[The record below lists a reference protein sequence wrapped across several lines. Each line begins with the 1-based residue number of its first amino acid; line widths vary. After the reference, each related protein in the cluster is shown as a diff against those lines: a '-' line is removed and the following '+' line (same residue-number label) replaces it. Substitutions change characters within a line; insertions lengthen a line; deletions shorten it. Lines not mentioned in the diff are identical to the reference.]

1 MTPSARHAR
10 KTVFMTLLGG
20 VSLACVTAPAT
31 AQEAV
36 PSPAGQPSPQ
46 AAPGQIDDIVITAQR
61 RESTVLKTSGSVTA
75 ISGDQIQARGF
86 SEFSS
91 LAATIPGL
99 SSATSGP
106 GQTEFNLRGV
116 SSPGGNSATVG
127 FYLDDTPLTAAANS
141 NSGKVVVDPNLYD
154 INRVEVLRGP
164 QGTLYGSSSMGGT
177 IRVITNQPDAGKFD
191 ASGQVKLSGTEG
203 GGFNHTE
210 NAMINIPIVADRLA
224 LRIVGTEEVQSG
236 WIHRVVIAPG
246 AFPDLIHLVRGDVAA
261 APVARDYDQ
270 SNRIRMQTIRGALR
284 FEPVEGLT
292 ITPSILYQHLTQD
305 GPNAF
310 DTRPGTLA
318 HYDAYD
324 IPEPY
329 NERFLLGTLNIEYHL
344 GAVDF
349 TSNTARFSRKQT
361 LVQDTT
367 EGLEY
372 AFGLSFPYLAGPVTF
387 NARDDTRQFSQEVRL
402 TSSGDSRFKWLVG
415 AFYSNL
421 QSQGNNVSIVPG
433 LIPIVGTDNLF
444 TRHQPYQIRQSA
456 IFGELSFKVTPRL
469 KLTAGLRGYR
479 YETSVTSIVSG
490 ISSVTGGDDVSTQF
504 VNARNSG
511 VNPKFDVSFTPT
523 DQVTLYATAGKG
535 FRPGGGNQAVP
546 TNNST
551 STGAQCAAD
560 LAALGLTRSP
570 TEYGPDSLW
579 SYELGGKTRLFNR
592 RVSVNGAVYQIDWRG
607 IQQGVSLSCGFGYTA
622 NAGQARIRGAELEL
636 SAVLVG
642 GLRLDVSAGYID
654 AKLTRGDAAVGT
666 IAGQPIQTVP
676 KWTGNA
682 GLTYT
687 RPLSGSMKL
696 ISHIE
701 YLYTGPRVNG
711 GYLSLTPTPAIELV
725 NARIGV
731 AQDRWSL
738 TAFVDNAF
746 NKKAIFNY
754 IAQQAI
760 SLPFYDRAAT
770 NQPLTAGVIIG
781 LRY

>member
-1 MTPSARHAR
+1 MMLSAGHRR
-10 KTVFMTLLGG
+10 RSVLVTLLGG
-20 VSLACVTAPAT
+20 VALLCAA
-31 AQEAV
+31 
-36 PSPAGQPSPQ
+36 SPALAQKAPPSSEPSPQ
-46 AAPGQIDDIVITAQR
+46 ATPDQLDDIIVTAQR
-61 RESTVLKTSGSVTA
+61 RESTVLKTSGSITA

-91 LAATIPGL
+91 IAATIPGL

-177 IRVITNQPDAGKFD
+177 IRVLTNQPDAGKFD
-191 ASGQVKLSGTEG
+191 ASAQVKLSGTKG

-210 NAMINIPIVADRLA
+210 NAMINIPIVTDRLA
-224 LRIVGTEEVQSG
+224 LRIVGTEEVESG

-246 AFPDLIHLVRGDVAA
+246 AFPDLINLVRGDVAA
-261 APVARDYDQ
+261 APVAKDYDQ
-270 SNRIRMQTIRGALR
+270 SNQIRMQTIRGALR
-284 FEPVEGLT
+284 VEPVDGLT

-305 GPNAF
+305 GPSAF
-310 DTRPGTLA
+310 DTKPGTLA
-318 HYDAYD
+318 HYDVYD

-329 NERFLLGTLNIEYHL
+329 SERFLLGTLNIEYHL
-344 GAVDF
+344 GGVDF
-349 TSNTARFSRKQT
+349 TSNTARFNRRQT
-361 LVQDTT
+361 LIQDTT

-372 AFGLSFPYLAGPVTF
+372 ALGLPFPYLAGPVTF
-387 NARDDTRQFSQEVRL
+387 NARDDTKQFSQECRL
-402 TSSGDSRFKWLVG
+402 ASSGDTRFKWLVG

-433 LIPIVGTDNLF
+433 LIPVVGTSNLF
-444 TRHQPYQIRQSA
+444 TRHQPYQIKQSA
-456 IFGELSFKVTPRL
+456 LFGELSYKLTPSL
-469 KLTAGLRGYR
+469 KLTAGLRGYH
-479 YETSVTSIVSG
+479 YETNVTTVVSG
-490 ISSVTGGDDVSTQF
+490 VSSVTGGDSISTQF

-511 VNPKFDVSFTPT
+511 VNPKFVVTFTPS

-546 TNNST
+546 TNNAT
-551 STGAQCAAD
+551 ATGAQCAAD
-560 LAALGLTRSP
+560 LAALGLTKSP

-592 RVSVNGAVYQIDWRG
+592 RLSVNGAVYQIDWKG

-622 NAGQARIRGAELEL
+622 NAGQARIKGAELEI
-636 SAVLVG
+636 SAVLVD
-642 GLRLDVSAGYID
+642 GLRLDASAGYID
-654 AKLTRGDAAVGT
+654 AKLIKGDIAVGT
-666 IAGQPIQTVP
+666 AAGQPIQTVP
-676 KWTGNA
+676 RWTGNI

-687 RPLSGSMKL
+687 RPLSRSLKM
-696 ISHIE
+696 ISHVE

-711 GYLSLTPTPAIELV
+711 AYLSLTPTPAVELV

-731 AQDRWSL
+731 ANDRWSL

-746 NKKAIFNY
+746 NKKAVFNY

-770 NQPLTAGVIIG
+770 NQPLTAGLTIG
-781 LRY
+781 LHY